1 MTRYVLIIS
10 SLLFC
15 HCSANREKLNQTT
28 LTVPGL
34 KQPVEI
40 IRDEHGVNHIF
51 AQNQHDLFFAQGYA
65 AAKDR
70 LFQFEIWRRQATGT
84 VAEILG
90 EREIKRDIGARLFKY
105 RGDLATELNHY
116 HPQGEEIIRA
126 FTEGVNAYIKETE
139 HDPQLLPLE
148 FEWLGIKPGYWTPEV
163 VISRHQGLVGNVT
176 DELDIAR
183 AVALLGEEKVKELRV
198 FEPGEPDLTFD
209 PAIDTSGLFE
219 NILELYTTYRRP
231 VSFKPEDLM
240 AYANPSTTTYNFLAQ
255 TDEQALLELT
265 NSAQHVIGSNNWV
278 VSGKKSASGYP
289 LLANDPHRA
298 LAVPSLR
305 YMVHLHASGWNVIG
319 GGEPTIPGISIGHN
333 EHGAWGLTVFEID
346 SEDLM
351 VYDLDP
357 KNQNRYRYH
366 GAWEEMKTIPD
377 TIRVKGAADVY
388 VNHPYT
394 RHGPVTFIDTKRNK
408 AYAVRCAWLEP
419 GGAPYLASLRMDVA
433 KTWEAFRE
441 ACTFSHLPG
450 ENMIWADRQGNIGWQ
465 VVGIAPV
472 RKNWNGLLPVPGDGR
487 YEWDGYLPIKQL
499 PNTFNPEKGF
509 WATANENL
517 VSGNYPHRDAV
528 GWEWADSSRANR
540 VNEVL
545 ASKEKFTVADMKKLQ
560 VDYLSLP
567 ARNLVPYLQ
576 PLEFE
581 NPTVD
586 SLRNLLLHWDY
597 VLSPTSVEAAVY
609 VAWEREIIRMA
620 HERFVPEQARG
631 VIRYVPLKRIQEWLE
646 NNRAEP
652 GGAHSFLKS
661 CFLNAFDNLNE
672 KLGNTISHWQYGQP
686 DYHHVLIKHP
696 LSNAVND
703 SLRELLNCG
712 PLPRGGNGFT
722 PGMTGN
728 GDNQT
733 SGASFRMVT
742 DLSDLNKTW
751 FTNTPGQNGDIRSLF
766 YKNLFQSWA
775 RDEYF
780 TVFFSRD
787 LIERTAHEY
796 HVLNPST
803 SR

>member
-1 MTRYVLIIS
+1 MIRYVLIITSFLLCYCS
-10 SLLFC
+10 S
-15 HCSANREKLNQTT
+15 NQEKLKQTE
-28 LTVPGL
+28 LTVSGL

-90 EREIKRDIGARLFKY
+90 EREVKRDIGARLFKY
-105 RGDLATELNHY
+105 RGDLTQELNHY
-116 HPQGEEIIRA
+116 HPQGDEIIRA
-126 FTEGVNAYIKETE
+126 FTDGVNAFIKETE
-139 HDPQLLPLE
+139 NNPQLLPIE
-148 FEWLGIKPGYWTPEV
+148 FELLGIKPGYWTPDV

-183 AVALLGEEKVKELRV
+183 AIVLLGEEKVKELRV

-209 PAIDTSGLFE
+209 PAIDTAGLFE

-231 VSFKPEDLM
+231 VSFKPEDLI
-240 AYANPSTTTYNFLAQ
+240 AYTNPSSIDYNFLAQ
-255 TDEQALLELT
+255 ADEQALLELT
-265 NSAQHVIGSNNWV
+265 NSSQHVIGSNNWV
-278 VSGKKSASGYP
+278 VSGKKSVSGYP

-298 LAVPSLR
+298 LAAPSLR
-305 YMVHLHASGWNVIG
+305 YMVHLHAPGWNVVG

-333 EHGAWGLTVFEID
+333 EHGAWGLTVFEVD
-346 SEDLM
+346 SEDLV

-357 KNQNRYRYH
+357 KNLLRYKYN
-366 GAWEEMKTIPD
+366 GSWEEMKIIPD
-377 TIRVKGAADVY
+377 TIQVKDAADVY
-388 VNHPYT
+388 VNHQYT

-433 KTWEAFRE
+433 KTWEEFRE

-450 ENMIWADRQGNIGWQ
+450 ENMIWADQQGNIGWQ

-472 RKNWNGLLPVPGDGR
+472 RKNWTGLLPVPGDGR

-499 PNTFNPEKGF
+499 PNTLNPEKGF

-517 VSGNYPHRDAV
+517 VSSNYPHRNAV

-545 ASKEKFTVADMKKLQ
+545 ASKEKFTVDDMKQLQ
-560 VDYLSLP
+560 ADYLSLP
-567 ARNLVPYLQ
+567 ARNLIPYLQ
-576 PLEFE
+576 QLEFE
-581 NPTVD
+581 NATYD
-586 SLRNLLLHWDY
+586 SLKNLLLNWDY
-597 VLSPTSVEAAVY
+597 VLSSSSIEAAVY
-609 VAWEREIIRMA
+609 VAWEREIIREA
-620 HERFVPEQARG
+620 YTRFVPAHARDA
-631 VIRYVPLKRIQEWLE
+631 IRYVPLRRIQEWLKS
-646 NNRAEP
+646 NRTEF
-652 GGAHSFLKS
+652 GGTNSFLKNS
-661 CFLNAFDNLNE
+661 FQKAVDNLKE
-672 KLGNTISHWQYGQP
+672 KLGNDITNWQYGQP
-686 DYHHVLIKHP
+686 EYHHVLIKHP

-733 SGASFRMVT
+733 SGASFRMVA
-742 DLSDLNKTW
+742 DLSNLNETW
-751 FTNTPGQNGDIRSLF
+751 FTNAPGQSGDVHSSF
-766 YKNLFQSWA
+766 YKNLFEPWA
-775 RDEYF
+775 LDEHF
-780 TVFFSRD
+780 NVFFTKRS
-787 LIERTAHEY
+787 IEKVAHERI
-796 HVLNPST
+796 VLKP
-803 SR
+803 

>member
-1 MTRYVLIIS
+1 MIRYVLIIS
-10 SLLFC
+10 SLVLC
-15 HCSANREKLNQTT
+15 CCSSNQEKLKQTE
-28 LTVPGL
+28 LTVSGL

-90 EREIKRDIGARLFKY
+90 EREVKRDIGARLFKY
-105 RGDLATELNHY
+105 RGDLTTELNHY

-126 FTEGVNAYIKETE
+126 FTDGVNAFIKETE
-139 HDPQLLPLE
+139 NNPQLLPIE
-148 FEWLGIKPGYWTPEV
+148 FELLGIKPGYWTPEV

-183 AVALLGEEKVKELRV
+183 AVVLLGDEKVKELRV
-198 FEPGEPDLTFD
+198 FEPGEPNLTFD
-209 PAIDTSGLFE
+209 PAIDTAGLFE
-219 NILELYTTYRRP
+219 NILELYTTYRRS
-231 VSFKPEDLM
+231 VSFKPEDLI
-240 AYANPSTTTYNFLAQ
+240 ANANPSATSYHFLAQ
-255 TDEQALLELT
+255 ADEQALLELI
-265 NSAQHVIGSNNWV
+265 NSSQHVIGSNNWV
-278 VSGKKSASGYP
+278 VSGKKSESGFP

-298 LAVPSLR
+298 LAAPSLR
-305 YMVHLHASGWNVIG
+305 YMVHLHAPGWNVVG

-333 EHGAWGLTVFEID
+333 KHGAWGLTVFEVD
-346 SEDLM
+346 SEDLL
-351 VYDLDP
+351 VYDIDP
-357 KNQNRYRYH
+357 KNPLRYKYN
-366 GAWEEMKTIPD
+366 GSWEEMQIIPD
-377 TIRVKGAADVY
+377 TIKVKVAADVY
-388 VNHPYT
+388 VNHQYT
-394 RHGPVTFIDTKRNK
+394 RHGPVTFVDTKRNK

-433 KTWEAFRE
+433 KTWEEFRE

-450 ENMIWADRQGNIGWQ
+450 ENMIWADRDGNIGWQ

-487 YEWDGYLPIKQL
+487 YEWDGYLPIKLL
-499 PNTFNPEKGF
+499 PNTLNPEKGF

-517 VSGNYPHRDAV
+517 VSSNYPHRDAV

-545 ASKEKFTVADMKKLQ
+545 ASKEKFTVDDMKQLQ

-576 PLEFE
+576 QLEFE
-581 NPTVD
+581 NTTHD
-586 SLRNLLLHWDY
+586 SLKNLLLNWDY
-597 VLSPTSVEAAVY
+597 ILSSSSIEAAIY
-609 VAWEREIIRMA
+609 VAWEREIIREA
-620 HERFVPEQARG
+620 YARFVPAHARDA
-631 VIRYVPLKRIQEWLE
+631 IRYVPLRRIQEWLKI
-646 NNRAEP
+646 NRAEL
-652 GGAHSFLKS
+652 GGTNSFLKS
-661 CFLNAFDNLNE
+661 CFQKAVDNLKE
-672 KLGNTISHWQYGQP
+672 KLGNDINSWQYGQP
-686 DYHHVLIKHP
+686 DYHHALIKHP

-728 GDNQT
+728 SDNQT
-733 SGASFRMVT
+733 SGASFRMVA
-742 DLSDLNKTW
+742 DLSNLNKTW
-751 FTNTPGQNGDIRSLF
+751 FTNAPGQSGDIHSLF
-766 YKNLFQSWA
+766 YKNLFQPWA
-775 RDEYF
+775 RDEHF
-780 TVFFSRD
+780 SVFFTKDS
-787 LIERTAHEY
+787 IEKAAHERI
-796 HVLNPST
+796 VLNP
-803 SR
+803 